1 MYIYP
6 NLNSHDLITSR
17 CASLSL
23 YCEAVLASLPDLFD
37 SLSWSYCIRMKGRRL
52 IRLILLV
59 NSRHRLIHLIRLIV
73 QARRWLGLALL
84 FSLSAVVEPSV
95 CLYCLRW
102 LCMSLTR
109 DSLSRVRL
117 YADLKIPFVLPFFVV
132 ADSMSLDLTVLAR
145 LFAVLKLLYVL
156 IFFIICAR
164 LKDLRITYFV
174 ATLSP
179 LNMSLFL
186 LFHGYILV

>member
-1 MYIYP
+1 
-6 NLNSHDLITSR
+6 
-17 CASLSL
+17 
-23 YCEAVLASLPDLFD
+23 
-37 SLSWSYCIRMKGRRL
+37 
-52 IRLILLV
+52 
-59 NSRHRLIHLIRLIV
+59 
-73 QARRWLGLALL
+73 
-84 FSLSAVVEPSV
+84 
-95 CLYCLRW
+95 
-102 LCMSLTR
+102 MSLTR

-117 YADLKIPFVLPFFVV
+117 YADRKIPFVLPFFVV

-179 LNMSLFL
+179 LNMLFPVLTVSRLYTGLIFLGYKTRDIFRIVYL
-186 LFHGYILV
+186 LCKCVELFAVRFSVGNVHIIVSTLVTDLNRLGCVAMILFD